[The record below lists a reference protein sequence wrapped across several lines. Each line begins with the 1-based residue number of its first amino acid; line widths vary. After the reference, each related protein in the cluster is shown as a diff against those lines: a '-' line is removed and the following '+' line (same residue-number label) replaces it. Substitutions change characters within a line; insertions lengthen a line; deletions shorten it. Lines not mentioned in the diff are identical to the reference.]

1 MSPAPAAPPARRHR
15 AARSAG
21 GAGRICLPHPWCMA
35 LLAGSGH
42 HRQRARPAR
51 RYMNVCMNATVGA
64 GSPSPMV
71 DGGASSSDVRR
82 PPLTLPPSP
91 LLRSATLTLRAA
103 VCAAEGAGPTRRCS
117 RQLARGPDS
126 RARTRPRSLLPP
138 ATVAPTRCAAPRPSP
153 RGAHALA
160 ADVPPAAALTRVRCC
175 HFQTR
180 NAGNPTPVPQK
191 HGACRFRRRAR
202 PCDSPGTLA

>member
-1 MSPAPAAPPARRHR
+1 MREPMSPAPAAPPARRHR

-21 GAGRICLPHPWCMA
+21 GAGRICLPHPRCMA
-35 LLAGSGH
+35 LPAGSGH
-42 HRQRARPAR
+42 HRQRARPGR
-51 RYMNVCMNATVGA
+51 PLHERGYMNAMVGA

-138 ATVAPTRCAAPRPSP
+138 ATVAPTRCAARPSPLAPRPSSRP
-153 RGAHALA
+153 PKQHCALA
-160 ADVPPAAALTRVRCC
+160 LPW
-175 HFQTR
+175 F
-180 NAGNPTPVPQK
+180 
-191 HGACRFRRRAR
+191 
-202 PCDSPGTLA
+202 

>member
-1 MSPAPAAPPARRHR
+1 
-15 AARSAG
+15 
-21 GAGRICLPHPWCMA
+21 
-35 LLAGSGH
+35 
-42 HRQRARPAR
+42 
-51 RYMNVCMNATVGA
+51 MNVCMNATVGT

-91 LLRSATLTLRAA
+91 LLRSATLTPRAA

-138 ATVAPTRCAAPRPSP
+138 ATVEPTRCAARPSP
-153 RGAHALA
+153 LAPPLAHPSSTARWRCRGSDTCAL
-160 ADVPPAAALTRVRCC
+160 L
-175 HFQTR
+175 FQTR
-180 NAGNPTPVPQK
+180 NFAGNPTPVP
-191 HGACRFRRRAR
+191 RSTVRAVFAAAPAR
-202 PCDSPGTLA
+202 ATPLERLRANFVVPDSAFFPRIN